1 MKGER
6 EQQQQR
12 IQAGRLGGW
21 LSIIVNGLLFV
32 VKGWLALWSGSVAI
46 AADAF
51 HTLSDI
57 ATSLILLISIRIS
70 GKPGD
75 RQHPFGHERAIPVA
89 TIIMAT
95 LLAVTGIE
103 LGREAVKHI
112 LQPSPVK
119 VSWLVL
125 GLLLLTIV
133 VKEILAQ
140 VTLKLSRKA
149 QLPVLSV
156 DAWHHRTDAISSAVV
171 IFSLIGSQYGIYWLD
186 GWVGILI
193 AVFIIYTAY
202 QLARDSF
209 DEILGTR
216 PDEHLLQQI
225 ESITLSVPE
234 VLGVHDIVV
243 HQYGN
248 QQMISLHIEVD
259 ETLSLVEAHRISEQV
274 DARLREELGVYST
287 VHVDP
292 VMQRTELYQ
301 EVEREIQKI
310 CQSLK
315 HCQGFHDLRM
325 VKENNFTDLYV
336 DFVFNHNPEVLDTS
350 EIQKE
355 IKNKIRS
362 AFPWVH
368 EIFIKFEPAFAVSRR
383 SRHDQQFG
391 E

>member
-1 MKGER
+1 M
-6 EQQQQR
+6 
-12 IQAGRLGGW
+12 QAGRLGGW
-21 LSIIVNGLLFV
+21 LSIIINGVLFI
-32 VKGWLALWSGSVAI
+32 VKGGLALWSGSVAI

-89 TIIMAT
+89 TIVMAT

-103 LGREAVKHI
+103 LGREALKHV
-112 LQPSPVK
+112 LQPAVVK
-119 VSWLVL
+119 VSWLVV
-125 GLLLLTIV
+125 GILLLTIMA
-133 VKEILAQ
+133 KEILAQ
-140 VTLKLSRKA
+140 ITLKLSRKA
-149 QLPVLSV
+149 RLPLLSV
-156 DAWHHRTDAISSAVV
+156 DAWHHRTDAISSGVV
-171 IFSLIGSQYGIYWLD
+171 ILALIGAHFDVYWLD
-186 GWVGILI
+186 GWVGIMI
-193 AVFIIYTAY
+193 ALFIIFTAY

-216 PDEHLLQQI
+216 PDENLLQQI
-225 ESITLSVPE
+225 ESIALSVPE

-259 ETLSLVEAHRISEQV
+259 ENLSLVNAHRISEEV
-274 DARLREELGVYST
+274 DARLRRQLGVYST

-301 EVEREIQKI
+301 QVEREIQKI
-310 CQSLK
+310 CRQLSI
-315 HCQGFHDLRM
+315 CQGFHDLRV

-336 DFVFNHNPEVLDTS
+336 DFVLSNNPEVLNTGKL
-350 EIQKE
+350 QKE
-355 IKNKIRS
+355 IEEKIRL
-362 AFPWVH
+362 ALPWIH
-368 EIFIKFEPAFAVSRR
+368 KIFIKFEPAFAMSRR
-383 SRHDQQFG
+383 SRHDQRFG